1 MRLLGGVFNGG
12 GTLSQSGG
20 HHDVHGGTHGDN
32 IQIHRRAHETAV
44 FGGGVDKAALHG
56 HLGAHGGEAL
66 DMLVNGADAE
76 VAAAGHGH
84 GGLTEAAQQS
94 AQQVIAGADTA
105 GQIIGRA
112 GAVDG
117 VTVDLH
123 RVAVQDADAG
133 AQLLQ
138 NGEEQGH
145 VADLGDVL
153 NAAGAV
159 HQQGGGNNGDGGVLC
174 AADGHFAKQR
184 MAAMD
189 HVFVQGSSLFSDGQ

>member
-1 MRLLGGVFNGG
+1 M
-12 GTLSQSGG
+12 
-20 HHDVHGGTHGDN
+20 
-32 IQIHRRAHETAV
+32 
-44 FGGGVDKAALHG
+44 
-56 HLGAHGGEAL
+56 
-66 DMLVNGADAE
+66 
-76 VAAAGHGH
+76 
-84 GGLTEAAQQS
+84 
-94 AQQVIAGADTA
+94 
-105 GQIIGRA
+105 
-112 GAVDG
+112 DG

-123 RVAVQDADAG
+123 RMAVQDADAG